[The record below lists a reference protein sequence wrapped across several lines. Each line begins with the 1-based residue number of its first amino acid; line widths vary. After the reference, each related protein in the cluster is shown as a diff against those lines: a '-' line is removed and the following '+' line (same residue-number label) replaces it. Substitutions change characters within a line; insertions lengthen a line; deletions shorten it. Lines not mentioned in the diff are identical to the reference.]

1 MGVILI
7 GGMMREEH
15 EAKQKEKDYK
25 SKTVAGRQGGT
36 DVTGQ

>member
-1 MGVILI
+1 MILI

-15 EAKQKEKDYK
+15 EAKQKKDYK

-36 DVTGQ
+36 DVPGQ